1 MKKSFMPRIG
11 MVSLVILVAGVLVY
25 GFLPKTMEV
34 DVAVASKKGLEVTV
48 DDDGETRVR
57 ERYIVT
63 NPVSGN
69 MMRVELHPGD
79 RVEKDKGALLA
90 IQPMDPNLL
99 DAKTRAESEARVEAA
114 EAAVQRAK
122 EVQESTKESLELAG
136 HEYERAVE
144 LIKSNSIA
152 RADFDQWEHRYFIAQ
167 REVRA
172 ANSLQAVA
180 VHELAMAKAAFL
192 TTQDVPEADRKAM
205 IVPSPIDGVVLRVMR
220 EDAGFVPAG
229 SPILEIGNP
238 EEMELKVDVL
248 STYATKIKPGNPV
261 LIERWGGDHSL
272 AGVVRIVEPS
282 AFLKISALGVEEKRV
297 NIIIDF
303 KTPWNERQSLGDGFR
318 VEARIVVE
326 RSSGDTVVIP
336 NGAIFREG
344 DQRFTYRDDQGVARK
359 TPIHI
364 GLAGSR
370 ETEILEGIAPD
381 DVIIVYPS
389 DKIRDGTQITHR
401 RVSANR

>member
-1 MKKSFMPRIG
+1 MPRIG
-11 MVSLVILVAGVLVY
+11 MALSVILTAGFLVY
-25 GFLPKTMEV
+25 GFLPKSMEV
-34 DVAVASKKGLEVTV
+34 DVAVASRKGLEITV

-69 MMRVELHPGD
+69 MLRVELHPGD
-79 RVEKDKGALLA
+79 RVEKDTVALLR
-90 IQPMDPNLL
+90 IQPVDPNLL

-114 EAAVQRAK
+114 EAALQRAM
-122 EVQESTKESLELAG
+122 EVQGSVKESLELAQ
-136 HEYERAVE
+136 HEYERAEE
-144 LIKSNSIA
+144 LINSNSIA

-192 TTQDVPEADRKAM
+192 TTQDVPESDRKAM
-205 IVPSPIDGVVLRVMR
+205 NVFSPIDGVVLRVIR

-261 LIERWGGDHSL
+261 LIERWGGVNTL
-272 AGVVRIVEPS
+272 AGVVRLVEPS

-297 NIIIDF
+297 NVIIDF
-303 KTPWNERQSLGDGFR
+303 KTPWAERQSLGDGFR
-318 VEARIVVE
+318 VEAKIVVE
-326 RSSGDTVVIP
+326 KSSGDTVVIP

-344 DQRFTYRDDQGVARK
+344 DKRFTYRAVNSVARK
-359 TPIHI
+359 TPIQI

-370 ETEILEGIAPD
+370 ETEVLEGIATD

-401 RVSANR
+401 KVSIKP

>member
-1 MKKSFMPRIG
+1 MPRIWTA
-11 MVSLVILVAGVLVY
+11 LIVILTVGLLFL
-25 GFLPKTMEV
+25 GFLPKSVDV
-34 DVAVASKKGLEVTV
+34 DVAIAEKKGLDITV

-63 NPVSGN
+63 NPVAGN
-69 MMRVELHPGD
+69 MQRVEWHPGD
-79 RVEKDKGALLA
+79 RVEKEREMLLT

-114 EAAVQRAK
+114 QAALQRAE
-122 EVQESTKESLELAG
+122 EVQESVKESLELAL

-172 ANSLQAVA
+172 ANLMHVVA
-180 VHELAMAKAAFL
+180 AHELAMAKAAFL
-192 TTQDVPEADRKAM
+192 TTQDVPEAERKAM
-205 IVPSPIDGVVLRVMR
+205 VVRSPIDGVVLRVMR
-220 EDAGFVPAG
+220 EDAGFVSIG

-261 LIERWGGDHSL
+261 LIERWGGANAL
-272 AGVVRIVEPS
+272 TGVVRVVEPA

-303 KTPWNERQSLGDGFR
+303 KTPWVERESLGDGFR
-318 VEARIVVE
+318 VEAKIVVE
-326 RSSGDTVVIP
+326 KASGDTVVIP
-336 NGAIFREG
+336 NGSLFREG
-344 DQRFTYRDDQGVARK
+344 NERFVYRVVQGIAKKSPVQ
-359 TPIHI
+359 I

-370 ETEILEGIAPD
+370 ETEILNGIASGET
-381 DVIIVYPS
+381 IILYPS
-389 DKIRDGTQITHR
+389 DKIRDGAKVSLR
-401 RVSANR
+401 RSSGND

>member
-1 MKKSFMPRIG
+1 MPRIG
-11 MVSLVILVAGVLVY
+11 MALSVILTAGFLVY
-25 GFLPKTMEV
+25 GFLPKSMEV
-34 DVAVASKKGLEVTV
+34 DVAVASRKGLEITV

-57 ERYIVT
+57 ERYTVT

-69 MMRVELHPGD
+69 MLRVELHPGD
-79 RVEKDKGALLA
+79 RVEKDKVALLT
-90 IQPMDPNLL
+90 IQPVDPNLL

-114 EAAVQRAK
+114 EAALQRAM
-122 EVQESTKESLELAG
+122 EVQGSVKESLELAQ
-136 HEYERAVE
+136 HEYERAEE

-167 REVRA
+167 REVKA
-172 ANSLQAVA
+172 ANSLKAVA

-192 TTQDVPEADRKAM
+192 TTQDVPESDRKAM
-205 IVPSPIDGVVLRVMR
+205 NVFSPIDGVVLRVIR

-261 LIERWGGDHSL
+261 LIERWGGDRTL

-303 KTPWNERQSLGDGFR
+303 KTPWVERLSLGDGFR
-318 VEARIVVE
+318 VEAKIVVE
-326 RSSGDTVVIP
+326 KSSGDTVVIP

-344 DQRFTYRDDQGVARK
+344 GKRFTYRAVDRVARK
-359 TPIHI
+359 TPIQI
-364 GLAGSR
+364 GLSGSR
-370 ETEILEGIAPD
+370 ETEVLEGIATD
-381 DVIIVYPS
+381 DVVIVYPS

-401 RVSANR
+401 KVSIKR